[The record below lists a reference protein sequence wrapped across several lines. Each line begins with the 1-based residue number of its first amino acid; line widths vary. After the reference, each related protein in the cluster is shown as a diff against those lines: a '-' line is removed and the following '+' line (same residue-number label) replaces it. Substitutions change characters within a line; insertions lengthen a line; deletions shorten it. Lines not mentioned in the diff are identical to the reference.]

1 MNTKQLHDTNEHY
14 ASCFGTGMDQRS
26 LQLLSG
32 IDTVDELDEIENELS
47 AGEYDCA
54 EAIIEGR

>member
-1 MNTKQLHDTNEHY
+1 MNTRQLHKTNEHY
-14 ASCFGTGMDQRS
+14 ASQFGNGMDQRS

-54 EAIIEGR
+54 EAILENR